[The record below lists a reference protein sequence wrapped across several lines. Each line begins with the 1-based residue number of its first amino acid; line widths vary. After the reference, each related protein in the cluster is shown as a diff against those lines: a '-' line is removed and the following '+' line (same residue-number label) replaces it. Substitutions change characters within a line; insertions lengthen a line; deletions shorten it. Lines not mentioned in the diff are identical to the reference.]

1 MLNPFKETAEIN
13 LYQHKNTVKILVLVI
28 AALIVAVSVY
38 YNNFIVEKLKQREKQ
53 SVDLFARAIEFL
65 AQQGDN
71 SNVTFINEEIIKT
84 NNTVPVILADQYGEP
99 KSPEDYL
106 NLELP
111 PNLRSAEKMK
121 ALKLEMAEMQAEN
134 EPIPIIYRNPGGEIL
149 YIEYVYYKNSDL
161 LRQLSYYPYIQLTT
175 ILFFAVLAY
184 LAFSYS
190 RTAEQN
196 RVWVGLAKET
206 AHQLGTPLSSLMA
219 WLEYLRSDE
228 RTAGHEAIA
237 EMGKDVEKLQMI
249 TERFSNIGSVPVLE
263 QTDVY
268 EVIQQSINYLQRRIS
283 TKVKITIT
291 TLGSDLKAQVNRH
304 LFNWVIENV
313 IKNAVDAMS
322 GIGQIDIR
330 IMRGSGQQVIIDISD
345 NGKGMNKSKAK
356 MVFQPGFTT
365 KKRGWGLGLTL
376 AKRIIENYH
385 GGRIFVKHTEVDEGT
400 TFRIILRTQIPQG
413 AQAVEEEPM
422 LHDKARNI
430 PF

>member
-1 MLNPFKETAEIN
+1 MINPFKETSEFN
-13 LYQHKNTVKILVLVI
+13 LYQHKNTVKFIVLLV
-28 AALIVAVSVY
+28 AALIVVVSVY
-38 YNNFIVEKLKQREKQ
+38 YNNFIVDKLKAREKQ
-53 SVDLFARAIEFL
+53 SVDLFAKAIEFL

-71 SNVTFINEEIIKT
+71 SNMTFINEQIIKT
-84 NNTVPVILADQYGEP
+84 NATIPVILANQYGEP
-99 KSPEDYL
+99 TGNYV
-106 NLELP
+106 NLDIP
-111 PNLRSAEKMK
+111 QNLSSEEETRI
-121 ALKLEMAEMQAEN
+121 LKQEITEMAAEN
-134 EPIPIIYRNPGGEIL
+134 EPIPVVYRNYGGEVQDV
-149 YIEYVYYKNSDL
+149 EYVYYKNSDL
-161 LRQLSYYPYIQLTT
+161 LRQLNYYPYIQLTT
-175 ILFFAVLAY
+175 ILLFAGLAY

-190 RTAEQN
+190 RTSEQN

-219 WLEYLRSDE
+219 WLDYLRLDE
-228 RTAGHEAIA
+228 RTSGHEAIA

-268 EVIQQSINYLQRRIS
+268 EVIEQSINYLQKRIS

-291 TLGSDLKAQVNRH
+291 TVGSNIEAQINRH

-330 IMRGSGQQVIIDISD
+330 IMRGSGNQVIIDISD
-345 NGKGMNKSKAK
+345 NGKGMSKSKAK

-385 GGRIFVKHTEVDEGT
+385 GGRILVKQTEVDEGT
-400 TFRIILRTQIPQG
+400 TFRIILRSQGTQV
-413 AQAVEEEPM
+413 AQAIKKS
-422 LHDKARNI
+422 DKTLI
-430 PF
+430 S

>member
-1 MLNPFKETAEIN
+1 MINPLKETAEGR
-13 LYQHKNTVKILVLVI
+13 LYQHKNTVKFVVLLI
-28 AALIVAVSVY
+28 AALIVVVSVY
-38 YNNFIVEKLKQREKQ
+38 YNNFIVDILKARERQ
-53 SVDLFARAIEFL
+53 SVDLFAKAVEFL

-71 SNVTFINEEIIKT
+71 SNVTFINEQIIKT
-84 NNTVPVILADQYGEP
+84 NTTIPVILANQYGEP
-99 KSPEDYL
+99 TDSYL
-106 NLELP
+106 NLDIDETASPEQVELI
-111 PNLRSAEKMK
+111 
-121 ALKLEMAEMQAEN
+121 LKKEIIEMQEEN
-134 EPIPIIYRNPGGEIL
+134 DPIPIIYRNSAGEIESF
-149 YIEYVYYKNSDL
+149 EYVYYKNSDL

-175 ILFFAVLAY
+175 ILFFAGLAY

-219 WLEYLRSDE
+219 WLEYLRADE
-228 RTAGHEAIA
+228 RTSGHEAIA

-268 EVIQQSINYLQRRIS
+268 EVIQQSVNYLQKRIS

-291 TLGSDLKAQVNRH
+291 TVGTDIHAQINRH

-313 IKNAVDAMS
+313 VKNAVDAMS

-330 IMRGSGQQVIIDISD
+330 IMRGSGQQVIIDIGD
-345 NGKGMNKSKAK
+345 NGKGMNKSRAK
-356 MVFQPGFTT
+356 LVFQPGFTT

-385 GGRIFVKHTEVDEGT
+385 GGRIYVKQTEVDEGT
-400 TFRIILRTQIPQG
+400 TFRIILRTQPTRNPQPI
-413 AQAVEEEPM
+413 EPV
-422 LHDKARNI
+422 L
-430 PF
+430 

>member
-1 MLNPFKETAEIN
+1 MINPFKETAE
-13 LYQHKNTVKILVLVI
+13 LKFYQHKNTVKILVVFI

-38 YNNFIVEKLKQREKQ
+38 YNNFIVNILKGREKQ
-53 SVDLFARAIEFL
+53 SVDLFAKAVAFL
-65 AQQGDN
+65 AQQGDD
-71 SNVTFINEEIIKT
+71 SNFTFINEEILKT
-84 NNTVPVILADQYGEP
+84 NTTIPVILANQYGEP
-99 KSPEDYL
+99 KDAHAYL
-106 NLELP
+106 NLDIDEKLP
-111 PNLRSAEKMK
+111 AAERIRI
-121 ALKLEMAEMQAEN
+121 LKTVMDEMQEEN
-134 EPIPIIYRNPGGEIL
+134 EPVPIVYRNPVGEIID
-149 YIEYVYYKNSDL
+149 IEYVYYSNSEL
-161 LRQLSYYPYIQLTT
+161 LRLLSYYPIIQLTT
-175 ILFFAVLAY
+175 ILFFAILAY

-219 WLEYLRSDE
+219 WLEYLQSDE

-268 EVIQQSINYLQRRIS
+268 EVIQQAMNYLQRRIS
-283 TKVKITIT
+283 TKVKVTIT
-291 TLGSDLKAQVNRH
+291 TVGSDLQAQVNKH

-313 IKNAVDAMS
+313 VKNAVDAMS

-330 IMRGSGQQVIIDISD
+330 IMRGSGHQVIVDISD
-345 NGKGMNKSKAK
+345 NGKGMSKSKAK

-385 GGRIFVKHTEVDEGT
+385 KGRIFVKHTEVDEGT
-400 TFRIILRTQIPQG
+400 TFRIILRTQIPNG
-413 AQAVEEEPM
+413 AQAAEEEKVLP
-422 LHDKARNI
+422 KRAETSQY
-430 PF
+430 